1 MSKQPNYGAADR
13 TASIH
18 RTLTSLRN
26 ALRSIVFNN
35 GDCSRFDEP
44 DDGTPCE
51 CPTCIAKA
59 ALAGEEDWRFAGY
72 NPMRRKTMPREA
84 AMVDAWRHY
93 FTKSAGKANGTSAPM
108 DAILSQILFGEESPN
123 EVTERDWYV
132 ATTIVQWLATNVG
145 QCVLFD
151 AGYASSANEPGQPQT
166 ADQRNP

>member
-59 ALAGEEDWRFAGY
+59 ALAGEEDWRFQGY
-72 NPMRRKTMPREA
+72 NPARRKTMPREA
-84 AMVDAWRHY
+84 AMNDAWRHY
-93 FTKSAGKANGTSAPM
+93 FMGSADGSTKA
-108 DAILSQILFGEESPN
+108 DAKLSQILFGEESPN
-123 EVTERDWYV
+123 DVTERDWYV

-151 AGYASSANEPGQPQT
+151 AGYAAKEPSHG
-166 ADQRNP
+166 